1 MINNTVMDIEHRRIL
16 LKTYLKALTFNKEN
30 FELLK
35 EELLK
40 AVYPKSISEQ
50 VEDAMT
56 GIDSNFQEDMID
68 NMDMGE
74 PEW

>member
-1 MINNTVMDIEHRRIL
+1 MDFEHKRIL
-16 LKTYLKALTFNKEN
+16 FKTYLKALTFNKEN

-50 VEDAMT
+50 VEDTMSS
-56 GIDSNFQEDMID
+56 IDRNFQEDMIQD
-68 NMDMGE
+68 MDMGQDE
-74 PEW
+74 TIERLYY

>member
-1 MINNTVMDIEHRRIL
+1 MDIEHRRIL

>member
-56 GIDSNFQEDMID
+56 GIDRNFQEDMID